1 MRHITPL
8 CVVLIFVSL
17 SVQAQSKP
25 VCSLLTAADISAVGA
40 TGQGT
45 PGEVP
50 TTTGSAKGA
59 TMKMCSWRMKAG
71 GLNLSANPMPPGAS
85 RAAIEAQLTSTYQML
100 TSKGWKQDKK
110 DFGNASCTLFTPP
123 AGEKDAPANTSCLTV
138 AKGMLVNADTISMTP
153 VSMEKLKALVDS
165 VSGRL

>member
-25 VCSLLTAADISAVGA
+25 VCSLLTAADVSSVGA
-40 TGQGT
+40 TG
-45 PGEVP
+45 EVP
-50 TTTGSAKGA
+50 ITTGPAKGA

-85 RAAIEAQLTSTYQML
+85 RAAIEAQLTSTYQMSHQKGGSRTKKTSATCHALSSRLPQGRKTLQL
-100 TSKGWKQDKK
+100 T
-110 DFGNASCTLFTPP
+110 P
-123 AGEKDAPANTSCLTV
+123 AA
-138 AKGMLVNADTISMTP
+138 
-153 VSMEKLKALVDS
+153 
-165 VSGRL
+165 

>member
-85 RAAIEAQLTSTYQML
+85 RAAIEAQLTSTYQMSHQKGGSRTKKTSATCHALSSRLPQGRKTLQL
-100 TSKGWKQDKK
+100 T
-110 DFGNASCTLFTPP
+110 P
-123 AGEKDAPANTSCLTV
+123 AA
-138 AKGMLVNADTISMTP
+138 
-153 VSMEKLKALVDS
+153 
-165 VSGRL
+165 